1 MQIGVETAKAVDNKR
16 LFVVANDEVTR
27 MALQFMLH
35 DENETHDLPT
45 LEAAFDK
52 SVEWK
57 PDLLLLGID
66 VVQERGI
73 EVLALI
79 RSRLAGTKI
88 LLVADTREDPLVTS
102 CQGANPATMDGLLLK
117 PLTVEDVRRKV
128 DGLLGRKRASI
139 PIHAL

>member
-16 LFVVANDEVTR
+16 LFVVANDDITR

-57 PDLLLLGID
+57 PDLLQLGID
-66 VVQERGI
+66 VVHERGL
-73 EVLALI
+73 EVLLLV
-79 RSRLAGTKI
+79 RSRLASAKV
-88 LLVADTREDPLVTS
+88 LLVADSRDDPLVAS
-102 CQGANPATMDGLLLK
+102 CQSAGVDGLLLK
-117 PLTVEDVRRKV
+117 PLKVEDVRRKV
-128 DGLLGRKRASI
+128 DGLLGRKRAPI

>member
-16 LFVVANDEVTR
+16 LFVVANDDVTR

-35 DENETHDLPT
+35 DENETHDLPS

-52 SVEWK
+52 SVDWK

-66 VVQERGI
+66 VVQERGV

-79 RSRLAGTKI
+79 RSRLAGTKV
-88 LLVADTREDPLVTS
+88 LLVAETRDDPLVAT
-102 CQGANPATMDGLLLK
+102 CQGAGIDGLLVK
-117 PLTVEDVRRKV
+117 PLTVEEVRRRV

>member
-1 MQIGVETAKAVDNKR
+1 MQIGVETAKALDNKR
-16 LFVVANDEVTR
+16 LFVVANDEITR

-52 SVEWK
+52 GIEWQ

-66 VVQERGI
+66 VVAERGLD
-73 EVLALI
+73 VLPLI
-79 RSRLAGTKI
+79 RSRLAGAKI
-88 LLVADTREDPLVTS
+88 LLVADSRDDPLVAP
-102 CQGANPATMDGLLLK
+102 CQSAGIDGLLLK
-117 PLTVEDVRRKV
+117 PLRVEEARRKV
-128 DGLLGRKRASI
+128 DGLVGRKRAPI

>member
-35 DENETHDLPT
+35 DENETHDLPS

-66 VVQERGI
+66 VVHERGL
-73 EVLALI
+73 EVITLI
-79 RSRLAGTKI
+79 RSRLPGSKL
-88 LLVADTREDPLVTS
+88 LLVAENRDDPLVKS
-102 CQGANPATMDGLLLK
+102 CQDAGIDGLLVK
-117 PLTVEDVRRKV
+117 PLTVEETRRRV
-128 DGLLGRKRASI
+128 DGLLGRKRAPI
-139 PIHAL
+139 QIHAL

>member
-1 MQIGVETAKAVDNKR
+1 MQIGVESAKAIDNKR
-16 LFVVANDEVTR
+16 LFVVANDDITR

-52 SVEWK
+52 GIEWK

-66 VVQERGI
+66 VVRERGM
-73 EVLALI
+73 EVLPLI
-79 RSRLAGTKI
+79 RSRLPETKI
-88 LLVADTREDPLVTS
+88 LLVADNREDPLVAS
-102 CQGANPATMDGLLLK
+102 CQSAGIDGLLLK
-117 PLTVEDVRRKV
+117 PLTVENARRKV
-128 DGLLGRKRASI
+128 DGLLGRKQALI

>member
-16 LFVVANDEVTR
+16 LFVVADDDITR

-52 SVEWK
+52 SVDWK

-66 VVQERGI
+66 VVHARGTDT
-73 EVLALI
+73 LLLI
-79 RSRLAGTKI
+79 RSRLPQTKI
-88 LLVADTREDPLVTS
+88 LLVADNRDDPLVAA
-102 CQGANPATMDGLLLK
+102 CQSIGVDGLLVK
-117 PLTVEDVRRKV
+117 PLTVEDTRRKV
-128 DGLLGRKRASI
+128 DGMLGRRRAPI

>member
-1 MQIGVETAKAVDNKR
+1 MQIGVETAKALDNKR
-16 LFVVANDEVTR
+16 LFVVANDEITR

-52 SVEWK
+52 GIEWK

-66 VVQERGI
+66 VVHERGMD
-73 EVLALI
+73 VLPLI
-79 RSRLAGTKI
+79 RSRLTGTKI
-88 LLVADTREDPLVTS
+88 LLVADSRDDPLVAP
-102 CQGANPATMDGLLLK
+102 CQSAGIDGLLLK
-117 PLTVEDVRRKV
+117 PLRVEDARRKV
-128 DGLLGRKRASI
+128 DGLVGRKRAPI

>member
-35 DENETHDLPT
+35 DENETHDLPD
-45 LEAAFDK
+45 LESAFSK

-66 VVQERGI
+66 VVSERGT

-79 RSRLAGTKI
+79 RERLSEVKI
-88 LLVADTREDPLVTS
+88 LLVADNREDPLVKS
-102 CQGANPATMDGLLLK
+102 CQEAGIDGVLFK
-117 PLTVEDVRRKV
+117 PLTVEEVRRKV
-128 DGLLGRKRASI
+128 DGLLGRKRAPI
-139 PIHAL
+139 PIQAI

>member
-16 LFVVANDEVTR
+16 LFVVANDDVTR

-66 VVQERGI
+66 VVLERGV
-73 EVLALI
+73 EVIRLV
-79 RSRLAGTKI
+79 RSRLPDAKL
-88 LLVADTREDPLVTS
+88 LLVAETRDDPLVAA
-102 CQGANPATMDGLLLK
+102 CQAAGIDGLLVK
-117 PLTVEDVRRKV
+117 PLTVEETRRRV
-128 DGLLGRKRASI
+128 DGLLGRKRAPI
-139 PIHAL
+139 QIHAV

>member
-16 LFVVANDEVTR
+16 LFVVANDDVTR

-35 DENETHDLPT
+35 DENETHDLPS

-52 SVEWK
+52 SVDWK

-66 VVQERGI
+66 VVQERGV

-79 RSRLAGTKI
+79 RSRLAGTKV
-88 LLVADTREDPLVTS
+88 LLVAETRDDPLVAT
-102 CQGANPATMDGLLLK
+102 CQGAGVDGLLVK
-117 PLTVEDVRRKV
+117 PLTVEEVRRRV

>member
-16 LFVVANDEVTR
+16 LFVVDTDDVTR
-27 MALQFMLH
+27 MVLQFMLH
-35 DENETHDLPT
+35 DENETHDIPT

-66 VVQERGI
+66 VVRERGI
-73 EVLALI
+73 GVLALI
-79 RSRLAGTKI
+79 KSRLADTKI
-88 LLVADTREDPLVTS
+88 LLVAENRDDPMVAQCQAAGVT
-102 CQGANPATMDGLLLK
+102 GLLLK

>member
-16 LFVVANDEVTR
+16 LFVVADDDITR

-52 SVEWK
+52 SEAWK

-66 VVQERGI
+66 VVHARGTD
-73 EVLALI
+73 VLLLV
-79 RSRLAGTKI
+79 RSRLPQTKL
-88 LLVADTREDPLVTS
+88 LLVADRR
-102 CQGANPATMDGLLLK
+102 DGRGSS
-117 PLTVEDVRRKV
+117 PGSVPD
-128 DGLLGRKRASI
+128 
-139 PIHAL
+139 